1 MIDFGL
7 LWLRLGFGFGMAWLH
22 GAEKVAGAWVHLRTG
37 AEWDLLPEVV
47 LLGFPWPLAFA
58 LAAAAAEFVA
68 AILLALGVYTR
79 WCAAAL
85 AFTMLMAARYHAIAG
100 GVGEPAAAYCWVFL
114 GLVWTG
120 GGRYAWDH
128 YRYEAANR
136 GFSTQ
141 SIGRW
146 RVE

>member
-1 MIDFGL
+1 MIDIGL

-22 GAEKVAGAWVHLRTG
+22 GAEKVAGAWAYFRTG

-47 LLGFPWPLAFA
+47 LLGFPWPAGFA
-58 LAAAAAEFVA
+58 LAATAAEFGA

-79 WCAAAL
+79 WCAGAL

-100 GVGEPAAAYCWVFL
+100 GVGEPAAAYGFVFL

-120 GGRYAWDH
+120 GGRYSWDQ
-128 YRYEAANR
+128 RR
-136 GFSTQ
+136 GAPCAKH
-141 SIGRW
+141 
-146 RVE
+146 E